1 MTMIEGLEELKAQ
14 GITKLVG
21 MVGISD
27 INVYLDNAQASHANA
42 VKYAAQGVETW
53 QYDLDHENDHFMVE
67 TANGHHIIA
76 SIYSTGDG
84 KPFSMATYSDYGTT
98 EEMHAAFD
106 EWRIAQQA
114 AEIADQKVKEDPSMP
129 REAWVLIAT
138 LELRAAYKTA
148 MEAFER
154 DYGENNEAAQC

>member
-1 MTMIEGLEELKAQ
+1 MKMIEGLEALKAQ
-14 GITKLVG
+14 GITNLVG

-27 INVYLDNAQASHANA
+27 INVYLDNAQASHSDA
-42 VKYAAQGVETW
+42 VKYAAQGVQTW
-53 QYDLDHENDHFMVE
+53 QYDLDHEDDHFMIE
-67 TANGHHIIA
+67 TADGHHIIA
-76 SIYSTGDG
+76 SIYGTADG
-84 KPFSMATYSDYGTT
+84 KTFDMATYSDYGTT

-106 EWRIAQQA
+106 EWRIAKQA
-114 AEIADQKVKEDPSMP
+114 AEIADVKVKEDPSLP

-154 DYGENNEAAQC
+154 DYGEKKAAQC